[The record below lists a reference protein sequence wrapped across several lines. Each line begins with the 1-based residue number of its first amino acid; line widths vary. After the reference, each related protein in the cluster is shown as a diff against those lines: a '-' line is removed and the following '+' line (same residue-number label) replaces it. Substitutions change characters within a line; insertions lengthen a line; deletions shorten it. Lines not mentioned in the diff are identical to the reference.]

1 MSMHFSIFEILMLV
15 CFGASWPFA
24 LIKTYKTKVVKGTSR
39 LFLSL
44 IFIGYLCG
52 ILHKIFYLYDWVIYL
67 YVLNALFVAADF
79 VLYFRYRKR
88 PENKKS

>member
-52 ILHKIFYLYDWVIYL
+52 ILHKIFYLY
-67 YVLNALFVAADF
+67 VLNALFVAADF

>member
-52 ILHKIFYLYDWVIYL
+52 ILHKIFYMKVIGE
-67 YVLNALFVAADF
+67 VG
-79 VLYFRYRKR
+79 LYFRQFKMFEY
-88 PENKKS
+88 SLGIFII